1 MATITKD
8 ELRKIPRE
16 QRQMLPRQ
24 REATIN
30 SVNAEE
36 RKVTLSFASEEP
48 CPDFWGD
55 PEILRCNDQAA
66 DISRFTAG
74 VMPVL
79 FNHNRDAVIGRPTR
93 IWFENTK
100 AYAEIQFDD
109 DDESTRIWN
118 KVQSGSLR
126 GVSVGYR
133 VNEWRFIEKNQVSED
148 GITGPA
154 WIGERWAVY
163 EISIVS
169 VPADAT
175 VGVGR
180 SLFDD
185 ESLLTILNNHNGGIN
200 MEEKKNPEEQQ
211 RNVEVPATGITAS
224 ANPPA
229 APTVNVEEER
239 AAAVKAERER
249 QAQINGLCRQF
260 GIEDQQREA
269 WLNSDVSIETVNRSV
284 LEILSARQAAQ
295 PTAGKPQ
302 FGESEEDKMRA
313 AYRDGFLMRAGYEV
327 SKPADG
333 ANEMRHLSVR
343 DIAMDL
349 LARSGVKNVLR
360 MTPEEV
366 FQRAMSTTTLPTLF
380 SDITNAVLVRG
391 YEDALPTYQKW
402 ARIGS
407 LKDFRPQYV
416 VTVGADADPVK
427 IPENGEFTEAQLK
440 ESKKFVRLDTYGRS
454 YSYTRQ
460 SFIND
465 DQDVLTTIPYQ
476 LGQKF
481 GMAINREAYNAL
493 AGGSYTANVNLGTA
507 GAISTTTI
515 SEAMTLLR
523 KQKGEL
529 SKNYLR
535 IMPRYLV
542 VPVELEAVAAQFLR
556 STADPAANN
565 SGVTNIYQGA
575 LTLISDPELSSHSAD
590 AWYLLGNQ
598 VMGEGVEVDFLRG
611 NKTPILESKMSFETL
626 GWKYRIYLDYG
637 VKLLSTLG
645 YVKNAGK

>member
-1 MATITKD
+1 MPEIQQEILQNLT
-8 ELRKIPRE
+8 LE
-16 QRQMLPRQ
+16 QRQMLPRL
-24 REATIN
+24 REAAVSADGI
-30 SVNAEE
+30 NAET
-36 RKVTLSFASEEP
+36 RTVTLSFASEEP

-55 PEILRCNDQAA
+55 PEILRCNETAA
-66 DISRFTAG
+66 DISRFANG

-79 FNHNRDAVIGRPTR
+79 YNHNRNEVIGKPNR
-93 IWFENTK
+93 IWFENGK
-100 AYAEIQFDD
+100 AYAEIQFDED
-109 DDESTRIWN
+109 EESTRIWN

-133 VNEWRFIEKNQVSED
+133 VKEYRFIKKGEMSAD
-148 GITGPA
+148 GIQGPA
-154 WIGERWAVY
+154 YIAERWEVY

-169 VPADAT
+169 MPADST

-180 SLFDD
+180 SLNID
-185 ESLLTILNNHNGGIN
+185 EVLKFLNKSGGKN
-200 MEEKKNPEEQQ
+200 MEEKTLQNPQNEEQQ
-211 RNVEVPATGITAS
+211 QKQAPAVVAPPTAS
-224 ANPPA
+224 A
-229 APTVNVEEER
+229 VDVEAER
-239 AAAVKAERER
+239 AAAQKAERER
-249 QAQINGLCRQF
+249 CAEINAVCSKFEIDSKRFIESGMSIDQVNTAVLEELGERRAPTAVAGGLKV
-260 GIEDQQREA
+260 IEDEA
-269 WLNSDVSIETVNRSV
+269 
-284 LEILSARQAAQ
+284 
-295 PTAGKPQ
+295 
-302 FGESEEDKMRA
+302 DKMRA
-313 AYRDGFLMRAGYEV
+313 AYRDGFLMRAGFDV

-333 ANEMRHLSVR
+333 ANQMRHMSVR
-343 DIAMDL
+343 DIAVDML
-349 LARSGVKNVLR
+349 SRSGASNVMS
-360 MTPEEV
+360 MTPEEI
-366 FQRAMSTTTLPTLF
+366 FRRAMSTTTLPTLL

-416 VTVGADADPVK
+416 VTVGMDAEPIK

-465 DQDVLTTIPYQ
+465 DENVLTTIPYM

-493 AGGSYTANVNLGTA
+493 ATGSYTANVNLGTA

-556 STADPAANN
+556 STADPSANN

-575 LTLISDPELSSHSAD
+575 LTLISDPELSAHSAD

-611 NKTPILESKMSFETL
+611 NKTPILESQMSFETL

>member
-1 MATITKD
+1 
-8 ELRKIPRE
+8 
-16 QRQMLPRQ
+16 
-24 REATIN
+24 
-30 SVNAEE
+30 
-36 RKVTLSFASEEP
+36 
-48 CPDFWGD
+48 
-55 PEILRCNDQAA
+55 
-66 DISRFTAG
+66 
-74 VMPVL
+74 
-79 FNHNRDAVIGRPTR
+79 
-93 IWFENTK
+93 
-100 AYAEIQFDD
+100 
-109 DDESTRIWN
+109 
-118 KVQSGSLR
+118 
-126 GVSVGYR
+126 
-133 VNEWRFIEKNQVSED
+133 
-148 GITGPA
+148 
-154 WIGERWAVY
+154 
-163 EISIVS
+163 
-169 VPADAT
+169 
-175 VGVGR
+175 
-180 SLFDD
+180 
-185 ESLLTILNNHNGGIN
+185 
-200 MEEKKNPEEQQ
+200 MEEKTLQNPQNEEQQ
-211 RNVEVPATGITAS
+211 QKQAPAVVTPPTAS
-224 ANPPA
+224 A
-229 APTVNVEEER
+229 VDVEAER
-239 AAAVKAERER
+239 AAAQKAERER
-249 QAQINGLCRQF
+249 CAEINALCGKFEIDSKRF
-260 GIEDQQREA
+260 IESDMSIDQVRA
-269 WLNSDVSIETVNRSV
+269 AV
-284 LEILSARQAAQ
+284 LEELGERNA
-295 PTAGKPQ
+295 PTAVAGGFKV
-302 FGESEEDKMRA
+302 GEDEADKRRA
-313 AYRDGFLMRAGYEV
+313 AYRDGFLMRAGFEV

-333 ANEMRHLSVR
+333 ANEMRHMSVR

-349 LARSGVKNVLR
+349 LARGGANNVLR
-360 MTPEEV
+360 MTPEEI
-366 FQRAMSTTTLPTLF
+366 FQRAMSTTTLPTLL

-465 DQDVLTTIPYQ
+465 DQNVLTTIPYQ

-493 AGGSYTANVNLGTA
+493 AGGTYTANVNQGTA

-515 SEAMTLLR
+515 SEAMALLR

-611 NKTPILESKMSFETL
+611 NKTPILESQMSFETL

>member
-1 MATITKD
+1 MPENQQEILQNLT
-8 ELRKIPRE
+8 LE
-16 QRQMLPRQ
+16 QRQMLPRL
-24 REATIN
+24 REAAVSADGI
-30 SVNAEE
+30 NAET
-36 RKVTLSFASEEP
+36 RTVTLSFASEEP

-55 PEILRCNDQAA
+55 PEILRCNETAA
-66 DISRFTAG
+66 DISRFANG

-79 FNHNRDAVIGRPTR
+79 YNHNRNEVIGKPNR
-93 IWFENTK
+93 IWFENGK
-100 AYAEIQFDD
+100 AYAEIQFDED
-109 DDESTRIWN
+109 EESTRIWN

-133 VNEWRFIEKNQVSED
+133 VKEYRFVKKGEMSAD
-148 GITGPA
+148 GIQGPA
-154 WIGERWAVY
+154 YIAERWEVY

-169 VPADAT
+169 MPADST

-180 SLFDD
+180 SLNID
-185 ESLLTILNNHNGGIN
+185 EVLKFLNKSGGKN
-200 MEEKKNPEEQQ
+200 MDEKTLQNPQNEEQQ
-211 RNVEVPATGITAS
+211 QKQAPAVVTPPTAS
-224 ANPPA
+224 A
-229 APTVNVEEER
+229 VDVEAER
-239 AAAVKAERER
+239 AAAQKAERER
-249 QAQINGLCRQF
+249 CAEINALCGKFEIDSKRF
-260 GIEDQQREA
+260 IKSDMSIDQ
-269 WLNSDVSIETVNRSV
+269 VRSAV
-284 LEILSARQAAQ
+284 LEELEQRNI
-295 PTAGKPQ
+295 PTAVAGGLKV
-302 FGESEEDKMRA
+302 GEDEADKRRA
-313 AYRDGFLMRAGYEV
+313 AYRDGFLMRAGFEV

-343 DIAMDL
+343 DIAMDML
-349 LARSGVKNVLR
+349 ERSGANNVLR
-360 MTPEEV
+360 MTPEEL
-366 FQRAMSTTTLPTLF
+366 FQRAMSTTTLPTLL

-416 VTVGADADPVK
+416 VTVGADAEPIK

-465 DQDVLTTIPYQ
+465 DQDVLTTIPYM

-493 AGGSYTANVNLGTA
+493 ATGSYTANVNLGTA

-515 SEAMTLLR
+515 SEAMALLR

-556 STADPAANN
+556 STADPSANN
-565 SGVTNIYQGA
+565 SGVANIYQGA
-575 LTLISDPELSSHSAD
+575 LTLISDPELSALSAD

-611 NKTPILESKMSFETL
+611 NKTPILESQMSFETL

>member
-1 MATITKD
+1 MPEIPQELLQNLTI
-8 ELRKIPRE
+8 E
-16 QRQMLPRQ
+16 QRQALPRL
-24 REATIN
+24 REAAVSADGI
-30 SVNAEE
+30 NAET
-36 RKVTLSFASEEP
+36 RTVTLSFASEEP

-55 PEILRCNDQAA
+55 PEILRCTEAAA
-66 DISRFTAG
+66 DITRFANG

-79 FNHNRDAVIGRPTR
+79 YNHNRNDVIGRPTR
-93 IWFENTK
+93 IWFENGR
-100 AYAEIQFDD
+100 AFAEIQFDED
-109 DDESTRIWN
+109 EESTRIWN

-133 VNEWRFIEKNQVSED
+133 VKEYRVVKKGEVSAD
-148 GITGPA
+148 GIQGPA
-154 WIGERWAVY
+154 YVAERWEVY

-169 VPADAT
+169 MPADTT

-180 SLFDD
+180 SLNIDD
-185 ESLLTILNNHNGGIN
+185 VLKILNKSGGIE
-200 MEEKKNPEEQQ
+200 MEEKTLQNPQEPQQ
-211 RNVEVPATGITAS
+211 KQAPVPTDVTAS
-224 ANPPA
+224 VNPPA
-229 APTVNVEEER
+229 APTVNDDEARE
-239 AAAVKAERER
+239 AGIKAERER
-249 QAQINGLCRQF
+249 CAAINALCGKFNIDGKRF
-260 GIEDQQREA
+260 IENGA
-269 WLNSDVSIETVNRSV
+269 TVDEVRAAV
-284 LEILSARQAAQ
+284 LEELEKRNV
-295 PTAGKPQ
+295 PTPVAGGFKV
-302 FGESEEDKMRA
+302 GEDEADKMRA
-313 AYRDGFLMRAGYEV
+313 AYRDGFLMRAGFDV

-333 ANEMRHLSVR
+333 ANQMRHLSVR
-343 DIAMDL
+343 DIAMDML
-349 LARSGVKNVLR
+349 VRSGVNDVLR
-360 MTPEEV
+360 MTPEEI
-366 FQRAMSTTTLPTLF
+366 FRRAMTTTTLPTLLT
-380 SDITNAVLVRG
+380 DITNAVLVRG
-391 YEDALPTYQKW
+391 YEDAMPTYQKW

-407 LKDFRPQYV
+407 LKDFRPQYIV
-416 VTVGADADPVK
+416 SVGADAEPVK

-465 DQDVLTTIPYQ
+465 DDEVLTTIPYM

-481 GMAINREAYNAL
+481 GMAINRDSYNAL
-493 AGGSYTANVNLGTA
+493 ATGSYTANVNLGTA

-575 LTLISDPELSSHSAD
+575 LTLISDPELSAHSAD

-611 NKTPILESKMSFETL
+611 NKTPILESQMSFETL

>member
-1 MATITKD
+1 MPEIQQEILQNLT
-8 ELRKIPRE
+8 LE
-16 QRQMLPRQ
+16 QRQMLPRL
-24 REATIN
+24 REAAVSADGI
-30 SVNAEE
+30 NAET
-36 RKVTLSFASEEP
+36 RTVTLSFASEEP

-55 PEILRCNDQAA
+55 PEILRCNETAA
-66 DISRFTAG
+66 DISRFANG

-79 FNHNRDAVIGRPTR
+79 YNHNRNEVIGKPNR
-93 IWFENTK
+93 IWFENGK
-100 AYAEIQFDD
+100 AYAEIQFDED
-109 DDESTRIWN
+109 EESTRIWN

-133 VNEWRFIEKNQVSED
+133 VKEYRFIKKGEMSAD
-148 GITGPA
+148 GIQGPA
-154 WIGERWAVY
+154 YIAERWEVY

-169 VPADAT
+169 MPADSS

-180 SLFDD
+180 SLNID
-185 ESLLTILNNHNGGIN
+185 EVLKIINKSGGKN
-200 MEEKKNPEEQQ
+200 MEENTWQNPQNEEQQ
-211 RNVEVPATGITAS
+211 QKQAPAVVT
-224 ANPPA
+224 PPA
-229 APTVNVEEER
+229 VSAVDVEAER
-239 AAAVKAERER
+239 AAAQKAERER
-249 QAQINGLCRQF
+249 CAEINALCGKFEIDSKRF
-260 GIEDQQREA
+260 IESDMSIDQVRA
-269 WLNSDVSIETVNRSV
+269 AV
-284 LEILSARQAAQ
+284 LEELEQRNT
-295 PTAGKPQ
+295 PTAVAGSLEV
-302 FGESEEDKMRA
+302 GEDEADKRRA
-313 AYRDGFLMRAGYEV
+313 AYRDGFLMRAGFDV
-327 SKPADG
+327 LKPADG

-349 LARSGVKNVLR
+349 LARGGANNVLR
-360 MTPEEV
+360 MTPEEI
-366 FQRAMSTTTLPTLF
+366 FKRAMSTTTLPTLL

-416 VTVGADADPVK
+416 VTVGMDAEPIK

-465 DQDVLTTIPYQ
+465 DQDVLTTIPYM

-481 GMAINREAYNAL
+481 GMAINRDAYSAL

-611 NKTPILESKMSFETL
+611 NKTPILESEMSFETL

>member
-1 MATITKD
+1 MPENQQEILQNLT
-8 ELRKIPRE
+8 LE
-16 QRQMLPRQ
+16 QRQMLPRL
-24 REATIN
+24 REAAVSADGI
-30 SVNAEE
+30 NAET
-36 RKVTLSFASEEP
+36 RTVTLSFASEEP

-55 PEILRCNDQAA
+55 IEILRCNETAA
-66 DISRFTAG
+66 DISRFANG

-79 FNHNRDAVIGRPTR
+79 YNHNRNEVIGKPNR
-93 IWFENTK
+93 IWFENGK
-100 AYAEIQFDD
+100 AYAEIQFDED
-109 DDESTRIWN
+109 EESTRIWN

-133 VNEWRFIEKNQVSED
+133 VKEYRFVKKGEMSAD
-148 GITGPA
+148 GIQGPA
-154 WIGERWAVY
+154 YIAERWEVY

-169 VPADAT
+169 MPADST

-180 SLFDD
+180 SLNID
-185 ESLLTILNNHNGGIN
+185 EVLKFINKSGGKN
-200 MEEKKNPEEQQ
+200 MEEKTLQNPQNGEQQ
-211 RNVEVPATGITAS
+211 QKQAPAVVTPPTAS
-224 ANPPA
+224 A
-229 APTVNVEEER
+229 VDVEAER
-239 AAAVKAERER
+239 AAAQKAERER
-249 QAQINGLCRQF
+249 CAEINALCGKFEIDSKRF
-260 GIEDQQREA
+260 IESDMSIDQVRA
-269 WLNSDVSIETVNRSV
+269 AV
-284 LEILSARQAAQ
+284 LEELEQRNT
-295 PTAGKPQ
+295 PTVVAGGLKVIAD
-302 FGESEEDKMRA
+302 EADKMRA
-313 AYRDGFLMRAGYEV
+313 AYRDGFLMRAGFEV
-327 SKPADG
+327 IKPADG
-333 ANEMRHLSVR
+333 ANQMRHMSVR
-343 DIAMDL
+343 DIAMDM
-349 LARSGVKNVLR
+349 LARSGGNDVLR
-360 MTPEEV
+360 MTPEEI
-366 FQRAMSTTTLPTLF
+366 FQRAMTTTTLPTLL

-465 DQDVLTTIPYQ
+465 DQDVLTTIPYL

-493 AGGSYTANVNLGTA
+493 ATGSYTANVNLGTA

-523 KQKGEL
+523 KQKSEL

-598 VMGEGVEVDFLRG
+598 VMGEGVQVDFLRG
-611 NKTPILESKMSFETL
+611 NKTPILESQMSFETL

>member
-1 MATITKD
+1 MPENQQEILQNLT
-8 ELRKIPRE
+8 LE
-16 QRQMLPRQ
+16 QRQMLPRL
-24 REATIN
+24 REAAVSADGI
-30 SVNAEE
+30 NAET
-36 RKVTLSFASEEP
+36 RTVTLSFASEEP

-55 PEILRCNDQAA
+55 PEILRCNETAA
-66 DISRFTAG
+66 DISRFANG

-79 FNHNRDAVIGRPTR
+79 YNHNRNEVIGKPNR
-93 IWFENTK
+93 IWFENGK
-100 AYAEIQFDD
+100 AYAEIQFDED
-109 DDESTRIWN
+109 EESTRIWN

-133 VNEWRFIEKNQVSED
+133 VKEYRFVKKGEMSAD
-148 GITGPA
+148 GIQGPA
-154 WIGERWAVY
+154 YIAERWEVY

-169 VPADAT
+169 MPADST

-180 SLFDD
+180 SLNID
-185 ESLLTILNNHNGGIN
+185 EVLKFLNKSGGKN
-200 MEEKKNPEEQQ
+200 MEEKTLQNPQNGEQQ
-211 RNVEVPATGITAS
+211 QKQAPAVVTPPTAS
-224 ANPPA
+224 
-229 APTVNVEEER
+229 VVDVEAER
-239 AAAVKAERER
+239 AAAQKAERER
-249 QAQINGLCRQF
+249 CAEINALCGKFEIDSKRF
-260 GIEDQQREA
+260 IESDMSIDQVRA
-269 WLNSDVSIETVNRSV
+269 AV
-284 LEILSARQAAQ
+284 LEELEQRNT
-295 PTAGKPQ
+295 PTAVAGGLEV
-302 FGESEEDKMRA
+302 GEDEADKRRA
-313 AYRDGFLMRAGYEV
+313 AYRDGFLMRAGFEV
-327 SKPADG
+327 MKPAEG

-349 LARSGVKNVLR
+349 LARGGASNVLR
-360 MTPEEV
+360 MTPEEI
-366 FQRAMSTTTLPTLF
+366 FKRAMSTTTLPTLL

-465 DQDVLTTIPYQ
+465 DQDVLTTIPYL

-493 AGGSYTANVNLGTA
+493 AGGTYTANVNQGTA

-515 SEAMTLLR
+515 SEAMALLR

-556 STADPAANN
+556 STADPSANN

-611 NKTPILESKMSFETL
+611 NKTPILESEMSFETL